1 MTSSQAAGERP
12 KQRRRLLSS
21 SEVEELTAQRQADL
35 LAAAKSHGPYA
46 WTNTDVRNALLSF
59 RQPETSAP
67 AANAANGPGGSS
79 FAGAA
84 DKDRG
89 LALAL
94 MGVGLTL
101 LSKDLL
107 SIEHGIAASGQGG
120 FDSARTPRHSA

>member
-1 MTSSQAAGERP
+1 MLLPLVSMHFSWE
-12 KQRRRLLSS
+12 KHLKLSRL
-21 SEVEELTAQRQADL
+21 V
-35 LAAAKSHGPYA
+35 
-46 WTNTDVRNALLSF
+46 
-59 RQPETSAP
+59 
-67 AANAANGPGGSS
+67 
-79 FAGAA
+79 AGAA